1 MRVDINLASRPYED
15 SGPLWLR
22 WGGALAALGLFTLIL
37 LYSALSGFAAARKD
51 RGLIEQRQQ
60 QIAARDLQKAKAE
73 ETLNLPANRG
83 TRDRAQ
89 FLNDL
94 FLRKAFSWTKVFEDL
109 ERVMPARLHVVSIH
123 PEKASDNQLQIK
135 LVVAGES
142 RDRALELVRK
152 MESSQRFRQT
162 QIEQESTQA
171 GQTPGDNVQFDISAL
186 YVPDFGDADGT
197 DKDKTGTDKTAMD
210 KTGLVKTK
218 QDKSNKA
225 QTGKNTT
232 GKKGAH

>member
-1 MRVDINLASRPYED
+1 MRVDINLATRPYED

-37 LYSALSGFAAARKD
+37 LYSTLSGWAAARKD

-123 PEKASDNQLQIK
+123 PEKAPDNQLKIK

-186 YVPDFGDADGT
+186 YVPDFSDPNKT
-197 DKDKTGTDKTAMD
+197 DTDIVDQEKSDKTNPDRMNKDKTDKGNTD
-210 KTGLVKTK
+210 
-218 QDKSNKA
+218 
-225 QTGKNTT
+225 
-232 GKKGAH
+232 KKGAH

>member
-1 MRVDINLASRPYED
+1 MRVDINLATRPYED

-22 WGGALAALGLFTLIL
+22 WGGALAALSLFTLIL
-37 LYSALSGFAAARKD
+37 LYSALSGWAAARKD
-51 RGLIEQRQQ
+51 HGLIEQRQQ

-83 TRDRAQ
+83 TRDRAE

-109 ERVMPARLHVVSIH
+109 ERVMPPRLHVVSIH
-123 PEKASDNQLQIK
+123 PDKASDNQLKIK

-152 MESSQRFRQT
+152 MEGSQRFRQT

-186 YVPDFGDADGT
+186 YVPDFADT
-197 DKDKTGTDKTAMD
+197 DNADKDKPDMDKTGTAKT
-210 KTGLVKTK
+210 
-218 QDKSNKA
+218 
-225 QTGKNTT
+225 NTA
-232 GKKGAH
+232 KIDQQGAH

>member
-15 SGPLWLR
+15 SGPLWVR
-22 WGGALAALGLFTLIL
+22 WGGALAALVLFTLIL
-37 LYSALSGFAAARKD
+37 LYSALSGWAAARKD
-51 RGLIEQRQQ
+51 RGLIEHRQE
-60 QIAARDLQKAKAE
+60 QITARDQQKAKAE

-109 ERVMPARLHVVSIH
+109 ERVMPPRLHVVSIH
-123 PEKASDNQLQIK
+123 PDKASDNQLKIK

-152 MESSQRFRQT
+152 MESSQRFQQT
-162 QIEQESTQA
+162 QIEQESTQP

-186 YVPDFGDADGT
+186 YVPDLADAE
-197 DKDKTGTDKTAMD
+197 
-210 KTGLVKTK
+210 
-218 QDKSNKA
+218 Q
-225 QTGKNTT
+225 
-232 GKKGAH
+232 KGAH

>member
-1 MRVDINLASRPYED
+1 MRVDINLATRPYED

-22 WGGALAALGLFTLIL
+22 WGGALAILGLFTLIL
-37 LYSALSGFAAARKD
+37 LYSVFSGWSAARKD
-51 RGLIEQRQQ
+51 RSLIELRQE
-60 QIAARDLQKAKAE
+60 QIATRDQQKAKAE

-94 FLRKAFSWTKVFEDL
+94 FQRKAFSWTKVFEDL
-109 ERVMPARLHVVSIH
+109 ERVMPPRLHVVSIQ
-123 PEKASDNQLQIK
+123 PEKAPDNQLQIK

-152 MESSQRFRQT
+152 MEGSRHFQQT
-162 QIEQESTQA
+162 QIEQESSQV

-186 YVPDFGDADGT
+186 YVPEIGDADN
-197 DKDKTGTDKTAMD
+197 TDKTD
-210 KTGLVKTK
+210 KT
-218 QDKSNKA
+218 D
-225 QTGKNTT
+225 
-232 GKKGAH
+232 KKGTH

>member
-1 MRVDINLASRPYED
+1 MRVDINLATRPYED

-37 LYSALSGFAAARKD
+37 LYSTLSGWAAARKD

-123 PEKASDNQLQIK
+123 PEKAPDNQLKIK

-186 YVPDFGDADGT
+186 YVPDFSDPNKT
-197 DKDKTGTDKTAMD
+197 DTDIVDQEKSDKTNPDRMNKDKTDKGKTD
-210 KTGLVKTK
+210 
-218 QDKSNKA
+218 
-225 QTGKNTT
+225 
-232 GKKGAH
+232 KKGAH